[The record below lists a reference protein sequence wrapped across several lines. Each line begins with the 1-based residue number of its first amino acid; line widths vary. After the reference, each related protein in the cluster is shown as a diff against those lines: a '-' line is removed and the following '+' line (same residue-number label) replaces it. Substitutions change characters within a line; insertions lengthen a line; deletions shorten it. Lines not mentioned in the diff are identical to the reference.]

1 MVNLANIKEFPLLFD
16 IAVVRM
22 VRIFFWKIA
31 FWMVFSLC
39 WFFISDLFTSICIC
53 TLNQYATH
61 MSIQLVSGMYW
72 FMHVCMCMVSC
83 ILVFFFAFMICMC
96 MHMCCTLLLCMCV
109 FNLIVSIHNHFG
121 ACTQIHNL
129 NEPLQAIHR
138 KPKGFHWFPQNH
150 AKAAIL
156 KDFDI
161 DGGLWKTIW
170 QKHIQT
176 ERHVVG
182 LCLLSLLCLKHVSI
196 LSLDLIS
203 WPLFYQTK
211 RMG

>member
-1 MVNLANIKEFPLLFD
+1 MQHICQYNLCQA
-16 IAVVRM
+16 
-22 VRIFFWKIA
+22 
-31 FWMVFSLC
+31 
-39 WFFISDLFTSICIC
+39 CIG
-53 TLNQYATH
+53 
-61 MSIQLVSGMYW
+61 S
-72 FMHVCMCMVSC
+72 CMCACVGSLAFC
-83 ILVFFFAFMICMC
+83 FFFFAFMICMC

-150 AKAAIL
+150 AKAVIL

-161 DGGLWKTIW
+161 DGGLWKAIW